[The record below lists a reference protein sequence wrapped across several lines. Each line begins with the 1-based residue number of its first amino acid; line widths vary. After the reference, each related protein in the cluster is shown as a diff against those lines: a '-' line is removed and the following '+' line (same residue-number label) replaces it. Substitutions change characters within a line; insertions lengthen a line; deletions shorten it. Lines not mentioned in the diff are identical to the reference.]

1 LIKYL
6 KYKKKMVKKLVP
18 NPYIPML
25 TKVKSIISEN
35 EVRDIKTL
43 ELEFQKEEE
52 YKAFDYIPGQ
62 FAEISIIGKGECPI
76 GIASSPTEE
85 GTIKFT
91 IKKMGTVTSSFHNS
105 DIGDTIGVR
114 GPLGNGWPMEELK
127 GQNIVVIG
135 GGFAFSTLRSLV
147 LYVLDDKHRKDYGD
161 ITVIYGN
168 RDSGEVLYRDVLE
181 EWEKRDDINVVL
193 TIDRE
198 EEGWTRKVGFVA
210 AIVKEVAPSP
220 DNAVAIICG
229 PPIMIRT
236 AVDELVKIG
245 WKDEKILNSLE
256 MRMKCGIGK
265 CGRCNIGEKFV
276 CIDGPVFSLAE
287 LKKMPNEY

>member
-1 LIKYL
+1 VI
-6 KYKKKMVKKLVP
+6 KLVP
-18 NPYIPML
+18 NPYIPIL
-25 TKVKSIISEN
+25 TKVKSIVSEN
-35 EVRDIKTL
+35 KVKDIKTF

-52 YKAFDYIPGQ
+52 YKNFDYIPGQ

-91 IKKMGTVTSSFHNS
+91 IKKMGTVTSMFHRS

-127 GQNIVVIG
+127 GKNIVVIG
-135 GGFAFSTLRSLV
+135 GGFAFSTLRSLI
-147 LYVLDDKHRKDYGD
+147 LYVLDEKHRKDYGD
-161 ITVIYGN
+161 LTVIYGN
-168 RDSGEVLYRDVLE
+168 RDSSEVLYQDVLE

-245 WKDEKILNSLE
+245 WSDENILNSLE

-265 CGRCNIGEKFV
+265 CGRCNIGSKFV

-287 LKKMPNEY
+287 LKKLPNEF

>member
-1 LIKYL
+1 
-6 KYKKKMVKKLVP
+6 MP

-25 TKVKSIISEN
+25 TKVKSIVSEN
-35 EVRDIKTL
+35 KVKDIKTI
-43 ELEFQKEEE
+43 ELEFQKEAE
-52 YKAFDYIPGQ
+52 YKNFDYVPGQ

-91 IKKMGTVTSSFHNS
+91 IKKMGTVTSMFHRS

-127 GQNIVVIG
+127 GKNIVVIG

-147 LYVLDDKHRKDYGD
+147 LYVLDEKHRKDYGD
-161 ITVIYGN
+161 LTVIYGN
-168 RDSGEVLYRDVLE
+168 RDSGEVLYQDVLE
-181 EWEKRDDINVVL
+181 DWEKRDDINVVL

-198 EEGWTRKVGFVA
+198 EESWTRKVGFVA

-245 WKDEKILNSLE
+245 WSDENILNSLE

-265 CGRCNIGEKFV
+265 CGRCNIGSKYV

-287 LKKMPNEY
+287 LKKLPNEF

>member
-1 LIKYL
+1 
-6 KYKKKMVKKLVP
+6 VRKLVP
-18 NPYIPML
+18 NPYVPML
-25 TKVKSIISEN
+25 TKVKSIVSEN
-35 EVRDIKTL
+35 KVRDIKTI
-43 ELEFQKEEE
+43 ELEFQKEDE
-52 YKAFDYIPGQ
+52 YKKFDYVPGQ

-91 IKKMGTVTSSFHNS
+91 IKKMGTVTSALHNS

-127 GQNIVVIG
+127 GKNIVVIG

-147 LYVLDDKHRKDYGD
+147 LYVLDKKHRKDYGD
-161 ITVIYGN
+161 LTVIYGN
-168 RDSGEVLYRDVLE
+168 RDSGEVLYQDVLE

-198 EEGWTRKVGFVA
+198 EEDWTRKVGFVA

-245 WKDEKILNSLE
+245 WSDENILNSLE

-265 CGRCNIGEKFV
+265 CGRCNIGSKFV

-287 LKKMPNEY
+287 LKKLPNEF

>member
-1 LIKYL
+1 
-6 KYKKKMVKKLVP
+6 MP

-25 TKVKSIISEN
+25 TKVKSIVSEN
-35 EVRDIKTL
+35 EVRDIKTI
-43 ELEFQKEEE
+43 ELEFQREEE

-127 GQNIVVIG
+127 GKNIVVIG

-147 LYVLDDKHRKDYGD
+147 LYVLDKKHRKDYGD
-161 ITVIYGN
+161 LTVIYGN

-181 EWEKRDDINVVL
+181 EWEKRDDIDVVL

-198 EEGWTRKVGFVA
+198 EEDWTRKVGFVA

-220 DNAVAIICG
+220 KNAVAIICG

-236 AVDELVKIG
+236 AVDELVKVG
-245 WKDEKILNSLE
+245 WKDEQILNSLE

-265 CGRCNIGEKFV
+265 CGRCNIGSKFV

-287 LKKMPNEY
+287 LKKLPNEF

>member
-1 LIKYL
+1 
-6 KYKKKMVKKLVP
+6 VKKLVP

-168 RDSGEVLYRDVLE
+168 RDSGEVLYQDVLE

>member
-1 LIKYL
+1 
-6 KYKKKMVKKLVP
+6 VP
-18 NPYIPML
+18 SPYIPML
-25 TKVKSIISEN
+25 TRVKSIISEN

-43 ELEFQKEEE
+43 ELEFQKKEE

-245 WKDEKILNSLE
+245 WKDEQILNSLE

>member
-1 LIKYL
+1 
-6 KYKKKMVKKLVP
+6 MP

-25 TKVKSIISEN
+25 TKVKSLISEN
-35 EVRDIKTL
+35 KVRDIKTI
-43 ELEFQKEEE
+43 ELEFQKKEE
-52 YKAFDYIPGQ
+52 YKAFNYIPGQ

-91 IKKMGTVTSSFHNS
+91 IKKMGTVTSAFHNS
-105 DIGDTIGVR
+105 DVGDTIGVR

-127 GQNIVVIG
+127 GKNIVVIG

-147 LYVLDDKHRKDYGD
+147 LYVLDEKNRRDYGD

-181 EWEKRDDINVVL
+181 EWEKRKDIEIVL

-220 DNAVAIICG
+220 NNAVAIICG

-245 WKDEKILNSLE
+245 WKDEHILNSLE

>member
-1 LIKYL
+1 
-6 KYKKKMVKKLVP
+6 MP
-18 NPYIPML
+18 NPYIPIL
-25 TKVKSIISEN
+25 TKVASIVSEN
-35 EVRDIKTL
+35 KVNDIKTI
-43 ELEFQKEEE
+43 ELEFQKEED
-52 YKAFDYIPGQ
+52 YKNFDYIPGQ

-91 IKKMGTVTSSFHNS
+91 IKKMGTVTSMFHRS

-127 GQNIVVIG
+127 GKNIVVIG

-147 LYVLDDKHRKDYGD
+147 LYVLDNKYRKDYGK

-168 RDSGEVLYRDVLE
+168 RDSGEVLYQDVLK
-181 EWEKRDDINVVL
+181 EWEKRDDIDVVL

-245 WKDEKILNSLE
+245 WKDEQILNSLE

-265 CGRCNIGEKFV
+265 CGRCNIGSKYV
-276 CIDGPVFSLAE
+276 CVDGPVFSLAE